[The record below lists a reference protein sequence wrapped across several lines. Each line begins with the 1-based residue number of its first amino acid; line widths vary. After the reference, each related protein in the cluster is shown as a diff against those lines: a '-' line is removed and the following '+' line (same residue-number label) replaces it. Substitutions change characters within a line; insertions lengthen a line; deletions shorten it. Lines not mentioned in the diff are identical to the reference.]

1 MKHKH
6 HIIPKHMGGT
16 DDPTNIIELSVKEHA
31 EAHKLLWEQYGKEED
46 RIAWIGLSKTVG
58 KEEIVSEICS
68 LAGKKGKGKPKSQEF
83 KIKLSEKLI
92 STGSRKKEK
101 NAFYGKKHSDE
112 TKQKLRL
119 AHLGIKDGER
129 TEETRKNISYSLK
142 NYYSKNEHH
151 NKGISLKEE
160 TKIKMSI
167 ARKKYWENKKN
178 GIFN

>member
-16 DDPTNIIELSVKEHA
+16 DDPSNIIELSVKEHA

-46 RIAWIGLSKTVG
+46 RIAWIGLSKTVN
-58 KEEIVSEICS
+58 KEDIVSELCR
-68 LAGKKGKGKPKSQEF
+68 LAGKKGKGKTRTEEF
-83 KIKLSEKLI
+83 KRQLSEDLVVNGK
-92 STGSRKKEK
+92 RKKEK
-101 NAFYGKKHSDE
+101 NPFYGKKHSDE
-112 TKQKLRL
+112 TKQKMRL
-119 AHLGIKDGER
+119 VHLGIKDGKK
-129 TEETRKNISYSLK
+129 TEETCKNISQSLK
-142 NYYSKNEHH
+142 EYYLKNEHH
-151 NKGISLKEE
+151 TKGTTLKEE